1 MAWRRRDR
9 RSPVMSDMSLA
20 SSAFGVTIARS
31 ALSIDRLSQSCSV
44 FMAERWPASRE
55 APRFLAEARH
65 LGSLDGRPNRRGS
78 ADPITHRC
86 RELAGG
92 SARLRSA
99 RVVPFPS
106 VDTVPLVQTIAGITL
121 SAHTQLCV
129 TRGCVKMFLVE
140 RNAGAG
146 SAPRPIPARDSFCD
160 RRLLLVRNPLGLLG
174 QSNIQEPEQFPERA
188 GRRRVIS
195 VDPGL
200 FPPAR
205 SGVKGPRPPVPLRGG
220 VPRARAF
227 VKAVGD

>member
-1 MAWRRRDR
+1 MQRKSGQRRALAPAGWLTRWPTAALRASFLSVWPPSVFFGCAQPCFYANVYLRTQPSADRHARERVDRSQRAVAKRPQALPSRRQLPRCHPFLSRSPDEISSVCCPRLQAQPSLMAWRRRDR

-99 RVVPFPS
+99 RVVPFQAS
-106 VDTVPLVQTIAGITL
+106 
-121 SAHTQLCV
+121 TQCLL
-129 TRGCVKMFLVE
+129 F
-140 RNAGAG
+140 
-146 SAPRPIPARDSFCD
+146 
-160 RRLLLVRNPLGLLG
+160 RR
-174 QSNIQEPEQFPERA
+174 
-188 GRRRVIS
+188 
-195 VDPGL
+195 
-200 FPPAR
+200 
-205 SGVKGPRPPVPLRGG
+205 
-220 VPRARAF
+220 
-227 VKAVGD
+227 